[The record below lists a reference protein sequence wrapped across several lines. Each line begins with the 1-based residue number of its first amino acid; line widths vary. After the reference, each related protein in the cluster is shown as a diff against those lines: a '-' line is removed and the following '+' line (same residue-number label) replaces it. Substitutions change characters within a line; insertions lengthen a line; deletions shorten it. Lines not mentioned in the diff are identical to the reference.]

1 MEYLILFAVIV
12 IGAILYLGGRFT
24 NFKSQL
30 MNELG
35 RRGMDYQSANS
46 LYTVMANDI
55 NKLHHEGV
63 SVGVIADI
71 ITQINSAGSTAVTKT
86 SRFAN
91 FDAWLDA
98 FKQECDK
105 IKAGVSPFLEFMTY
119 QIYKGLTAGKDPEEI
134 AYHFAKDFDDE
145 YSRPMILCSHL
156 ILTISCKSRAL
167 TA

>member
-71 ITQINSAGSTAVTKT
+71 ITQINSAGSTGVTKT

-91 FDAWLDA
+91 FDAWLDV
-98 FKQECDK
+98 FKLECDK
-105 IKAGVSPFLEFMTY
+105 TKAGVSPFLEFMDLSNLQRAY
-119 QIYKGLTAGKDPEEI
+119 DAGKDPEEI
-134 AYHFAKDFDDE
+134 AYHFAKDFD
-145 YSRPMILCSHL
+145 PMNIQG
-156 ILTISCKSRAL
+156 R
-167 TA
+167 